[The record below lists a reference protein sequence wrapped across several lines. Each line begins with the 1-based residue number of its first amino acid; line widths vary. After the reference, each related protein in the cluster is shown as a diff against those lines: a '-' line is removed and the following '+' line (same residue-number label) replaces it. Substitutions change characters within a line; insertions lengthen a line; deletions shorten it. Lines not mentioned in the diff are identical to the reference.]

1 MTAWFRPSLRYLSQP
16 ALRPNANKLRPDIPP
31 RQTAMMSFPTQWR
44 HALPWMHFDVDVIS
58 ARWLKQSKMKKV
70 HAGLPLLL
78 ISWGEAKSSQ
88 HRATLVLIH
97 RASQRTQHLELLHVY
112 ICCQTVFLLCSHKSD
127 SIHLQPPS
135 SQRSSTDM
143 LQIDHD
149 TLENRQKMWEGG
161 RVERREIRK
170 MFSLAAE
177 QRIRADGFRK
187 DGWEEKKRNG
197 LWLDKIRTGGVKEYL
212 TPV

>member
-1 MTAWFRPSLRYLSQP
+1 MSSVLGDWS
-16 ALRPNANKLRPDIPP
+16 NKSAIK
-31 RQTAMMSFPTQWR
+31 
-44 HALPWMHFDVDVIS
+44 DVKGSCQAS
-58 ARWLKQSKMKKV
+58 ASPHKLCF
-70 HAGLPLLL
+70 
-78 ISWGEAKSSQ
+78 IWGEAKSSR

-161 RVERREIRK
+161 RAERREIRK

-187 DGWEEKKRNG
+187 DGREEKRG
-197 LWLDKIRTGGVKEYL
+197 MVYDL
-212 TPV
+212 TKFTQEV